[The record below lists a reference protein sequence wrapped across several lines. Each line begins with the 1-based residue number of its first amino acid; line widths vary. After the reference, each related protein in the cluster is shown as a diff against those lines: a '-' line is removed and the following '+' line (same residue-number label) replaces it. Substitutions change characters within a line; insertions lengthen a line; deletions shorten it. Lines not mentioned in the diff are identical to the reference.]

1 MPHLLD
7 THYHLDFLSGA
18 ADYRAFLQETTAAG
32 IDVVAQTL
40 TPSAFVRLRTDLHSI
55 AETGLSLPRCALGFH
70 PWHIKNDAH
79 ADAELQVFVDAVR
92 QTRFIGEI
100 GLDFAPARLSATPAA
115 LQQRVLREVLT
126 AVGDASAQTNE
137 RAPYVLSIHAVRAA
151 SDVLDLLDAVGTWDQ
166 HVAPVFHWFSGTSDE
181 LTRLIRS
188 GGYVSVNPRM
198 LASKRGRAYVTQVPA
213 DRLLLES
220 DLPEAP
226 VTAATCDAMQDA
238 NPRAVAELQDSLTQ
252 TATTLAQLRGEA
264 LLQQIRETSAHLFGD
279 TKQSTAICL
288 TDRGEYAERCE
299 RKYDRPQQDRH
310 RLPHDDGLLWC
321 TK

>member
-18 ADYRAFLQETTAAG
+18 ADYRGFFQATANAG
-32 IDVVAQTL
+32 IEVVAQTL
-40 TPSAFVRLRTDLHSI
+40 TPSAFLRLRHELQTV
-55 AETGLSLPRCALGFH
+55 AESGLSLPRCALGFH
-70 PWHIKNDAH
+70 PWCIENDAH
-79 ADAELQVFVDAVR
+79 ADTELQVFAGAAR
-92 QTRFIGEI
+92 QTRFIGEV

-151 SDVLDLLDAVGTWDQ
+151 SDVLDLLDAAGTWDQ
-166 HVAPVFHWFSGTSDE
+166 HVTPVFHWFSGTSDE
-181 LTRLIRS
+181 LTRLIRT
-188 GGYVSVNPRM
+188 GGYISVNPRM
-198 LASKRGRAYVTQVPA
+198 LASKRGRAYVAQVPA

-238 NPRAVAELQDSLTQ
+238 IPRAVAELQDSLTQ
-252 TATTLAQLRGEA
+252 TAATLAQLRGDA
-264 LLQQIRETSAHLFGD
+264 VLQQIRETSARLFGD
-279 TKQSTAICL
+279 TK
-288 TDRGEYAERCE
+288 
-299 RKYDRPQQDRH
+299 
-310 RLPHDDGLLWC
+310 
-321 TK
+321 

>member
-18 ADYRAFLQETTAAG
+18 ADYRAFLKAAVAAG
-32 IDVVAQTL
+32 IEVVAQTL
-40 TPSAFVRLRTDLHSI
+40 TPSAFVRLRNELQSVT
-55 AETGLSLPRCALGFH
+55 ETGASLPRCALGFH
-70 PWHIKNDAH
+70 PWFIENDAH
-79 ADAELQVFVDAVR
+79 ADAELQVFAGAVR

-126 AVGDASAQTNE
+126 AVGDASAQANE

-151 SDVLDLLDAVGTWDQ
+151 SDVLDLLDAAGTWDQ

-188 GGYVSVNPRM
+188 GGFISVNPRM
-198 LASKRGRAYVTQVPA
+198 LASKRGRAYVAQVPA

-220 DLPEAP
+220 DLPDAP
-226 VTAATCDAMQDA
+226 IAADTSDASQDA
-238 NPRAVAELQDSLTQ
+238 VVREISHLRESLHQ
-252 TATTLAQLRGEA
+252 TRTTLQGLCGPDV
-264 LLQQIRETSAHLFGD
+264 LDQINATSTKLFD
-279 TKQSTAICL
+279 MPS
-288 TDRGEYAERCE
+288 
-299 RKYDRPQQDRH
+299 
-310 RLPHDDGLLWC
+310 
-321 TK
+321 